1 MKKDIF
7 ISIIKI
13 LLEIMI
19 QENNNNRI
27 AKLRIERLE
36 KSRSGRSLCYID
48 QQIMGELALN
58 TGDII
63 EIRGKKKT
71 TGIAVA
77 SATDRGKN
85 IIRLD
90 GLQRLNAGATIGEFV
105 SVKHA
110 EVYPAIEIVLT
121 PTRPNIDLKRQAE
134 AIKGKLIDKPVVI
147 GDIVDVLGSFV
158 QKDSSDNPMNEIM
171 KMLPWG
177 SKKRTTLGILR
188 LIVENL
194 RPSDKVVKIT
204 RDTLIKVNKRVAVLN
219 VSGGV
224 VTYDDV
230 GGLTDEIQRIREMV
244 ELPLKH
250 PELFHRLNIEPPK
263 GVLFY
268 GPSGTGKTLMAKA
281 VSQESNAY
289 FITINGPEIMSKF
302 YGASEGRLRERFREA
317 EDNAPSIIFIDEI
330 DSIAPKRGD
339 TSGEVE
345 RRVVSQ
351 LLSLMDGL
359 QGRGEVICVGATN
372 RINSIDEALRR
383 PGRFDREIEFGVP
396 NVNGRKEVFQIH
408 TRGMPLLEDVKLDNY
423 AEITHGF
430 VGADIMAVCREA
442 AMFSLRRILPKI
454 NLDEPIPGEVIQE
467 LKIKD
472 DDFVKAINM
481 IEPSAMREVMIE
493 IPNVFWED
501 IGGLE
506 DIKQEL
512 REAVEWPLKY
522 PKLFERAGIRPL
534 NGILLFGPPGCGK
547 TLLAKAV
554 ATESKSNFI
563 AIKGPEIYSK
573 WVGESER
580 AVREIFRKARQAAP
594 SIIYF
599 DEIDAITS
607 GRGNFEGT
615 HTFASIVNQILVEMD
630 GVENRKGIVVVAS
643 TNRPDIVDP
652 AFLRP
657 GRFDRL
663 VYVESPD
670 YDARL
675 KILEVHTK
683 KMPLVKEISLERIA
697 HITEGYSGAD
707 LENVCREA
715 GMQAIREELDKLKE
729 IKQKY
734 FDFALSKI
742 KSTLPKEVIERYENM
757 AKKIT
762 ESRNITESKSDL
774 YR

>member
-1 MKKDIF
+1 MTEEV
-7 ISIIKI
+7 KI
-13 LLEIMI
+13 T
-19 QENNNNRI
+19 
-27 AKLRIERLE
+27 KLRIERLE

-48 QQIMGELALN
+48 QDVMFSLGLS

-63 EIRGKKKT
+63 EMRGKKKT
-71 TGIAVA
+71 TGIAV
-77 SATDRGKN
+77 SSSSDRGKG

-90 GLQRLNAGATIGEFV
+90 GLQRLNAGATIGEFI
-105 SVKHA
+105 SLKLA
-110 EVYPAIEIVLT
+110 KVYPATEIILT
-121 PTRPNIDLKRQAE
+121 PTKPNIDLKRQAD
-134 AIKGKLIDKPVVI
+134 AIKSKLIDKPVVI
-147 GDIVDVLGSFV
+147 GDVVDVLGTFV
-158 QKDSSDNPMNEIM
+158 QRDNGENPMSEIM
-171 KMLPWG
+171 KMFQLSG
-177 SKKRTTLGILR
+177 KKRTTLGTLR

-194 RPSDKVVKIT
+194 KPAGKVVKIT
-204 RDTLIKVNKRVAVLN
+204 RNTLIKVNKRVAVLN

-250 PELFHRLNIEPPK
+250 PELFHRLNIDPPK

-281 VSQESNAY
+281 VSQESSAN

-302 YGASEGRLRERFREA
+302 YGASEGRLREIFREA
-317 EDNAPSIIFIDEI
+317 EENAPSIIFIDEI
-330 DSIAPKRGD
+330 DSIAPKRMD

-359 QGRGEVICVGATN
+359 RGRGEIICVGATN
-372 RINSIDEALRR
+372 RVNAIDEALRR

-396 NVNGRKEVFQIH
+396 NVKGRKEIFQIH
-408 TRGMPLLEDVKLDNY
+408 TRGMPLLDVDLDSY
-423 AEITHGF
+423 SAITHGF

-454 NLDEPIPGEVIQE
+454 NLDEPIPGEIIQE
-467 LKIKD
+467 LNIRGE
-472 DDFVKAINM
+472 DFVKAINM
-481 IEPSAMREVMIE
+481 VEPSAMREVWVE
-493 IPNVFWED
+493 IPNTAWED

-522 PKLFERAGIRPL
+522 PKLYEKAGIRPL

-547 TLLAKAV
+547 TLLAKAI
-554 ATESKSNFI
+554 ATESQSNFI
-563 AIKGPEIYSK
+563 AIKGPEIFSK

-580 AVREIFRKARQAAP
+580 AIREIFRKARQAAP

-599 DEIDAITS
+599 DEIDAIS
-607 GRGNFEGT
+607 AGRGSSEST

-630 GVENRKGIVVVAS
+630 GIENRKGVVTIAS

-663 VYVESPD
+663 IFVKEPD

-675 KILEVHTK
+675 KILQVHTK
-683 KMPLVKEISLERIA
+683 NMPLAEEVSLKNIA
-697 HITEGYSGAD
+697 QNTVGYSGAD

-715 GMQAIREELDKLKE
+715 GMEAIREKMQDLEKIEK
-729 IKQKY
+729 KH
-734 FDFALSKI
+734 FDFSLSKI
-742 KSTLPKEVIERYENM
+742 KSTLPKEIVDRYENI
-757 AKKIT
+757 AKQIT
-762 ESRNITESKSDL
+762 ESRNIKDSQADFYK
-774 YR
+774 

>member
-1 MKKDIF
+1 MSQEKSKDKKA
-7 ISIIKI
+7 
-13 LLEIMI
+13 
-19 QENNNNRI
+19 Q
-27 AKLRIERLE
+27 LRIERLE

-48 QQIMGELALN
+48 QDIMLDLELN

-71 TGIAVA
+71 TCIAV
-77 SATDRGKN
+77 SSVQDRGKG

-90 GLQRLNAGATIGEFV
+90 GLQRLNAGATIGEFITI
-105 SVKHA
+105 KLA
-110 EVYPAIEIVLT
+110 EVYPAVEIELT

-134 AIKGKLIDKPVVI
+134 AIKGKLIDKPVVL
-147 GDIVDVLGSFV
+147 GDIVDVLGTFV
-158 QKDSSDNPMNEIM
+158 QPESGDNPMSDIM
-171 KMLPWG
+171 KMFQMG
-177 SKKRTTLGILR
+177 AKKRPTLGTLR

-194 RPSDKVVKIT
+194 RPQDKVVKIT
-204 RDTLIKVNKRVAVLN
+204 RDTIIKVNKRVAVLN
-219 VSGGV
+219 ISGGV

-244 ELPLKH
+244 ELPIKH
-250 PELFHRLNIEPPK
+250 PELFHRLNIDPPK

-281 VSQESNAY
+281 VSQESNAN
-289 FITINGPEIMSKF
+289 FIIINGPEIMSKF
-302 YGASEGRLRERFREA
+302 YGASEGRLRDIFREA
-317 EDNAPSIIFIDEI
+317 EENAPSIIFIDEI
-330 DSIAPKRGD
+330 DSIAPKRVD

-359 QGRGEVICVGATN
+359 RGRGEIICVGATN
-372 RINSIDEALRR
+372 RINSLDEALRR

-396 NVNGRKEVFQIH
+396 NAKGRKEIFQIH
-408 TRGMPLLEDVKLDNY
+408 TRGMPLEEDVDLDNY
-423 AEITHGF
+423 AEICHGF
-430 VGADIMAVCREA
+430 VGADIMAICREA
-442 AMFSLRRILPKI
+442 AMFSLRRVLPKI
-454 NLDEPIPGEVIQE
+454 NLDEPIPGEIIQE

-472 DDFVKAINM
+472 EDFIKASNLV
-481 IEPSAMREVMIE
+481 EPSAMREVMIE
-493 IPNVFWED
+493 IPNMGWED

-506 DIKQEL
+506 EIKQEL
-512 REAVEWPLKY
+512 KEAVEWPLKY
-522 PKLFERAGIRPL
+522 PKLFEKAGIRPL

-547 TLLAKAV
+547 TLLAKAI
-554 ATESKSNFI
+554 ANESQSNFI

-594 SIIYF
+594 SILYF

-607 GRGNFEGT
+607 GRGSYEGT
-615 HTFASIVNQILVEMD
+615 QTFSSIVNQILVEMD
-630 GVENRKGIVVVAS
+630 GIENRKGVIIIAS
-643 TNRPDIVDP
+643 TNRPDIVDS

-663 VYVESPD
+663 IFVEAPD
-670 YDARL
+670 LEARL

-683 KMPLVKEISLERIA
+683 NMPLDEEVSLKKIA
-697 HITEGYSGAD
+697 QNTEGYSGAD

-715 GMQAIREELDKLKE
+715 GMEAIREKMAELEKIENKHFE
-729 IKQKY
+729 
-734 FDFALSKI
+734 FALSKI
-742 KSTLPKEVIERYENM
+742 KSTLPRDIIEKYYNLAKE
-757 AKKIT
+757 IT
-762 ESRNITESKSDL
+762 ESRNIKESKADL

>member
-1 MKKDIF
+1 MTQKNY
-7 ISIIKI
+7 ISKT
-13 LLEIMI
+13 
-19 QENNNNRI
+19 

-48 QQIMGELALN
+48 QDIMLELGLN
-58 TGDII
+58 TADII

-71 TGIAVA
+71 TGIAV
-77 SATDRGKN
+77 SSVQDRGKG

-90 GLQRLNAGATIGEFV
+90 GLQRLNAGATIGEYV
-105 SVKHA
+105 TIQLA
-110 EVYPAIEIVLT
+110 EVYPAVEIVLT

-134 AIKGKLIDKPVVI
+134 AIKGKLIDKPVVL
-147 GDIVDVLGSFV
+147 GDIVDVLGTFV
-158 QKDSSDNPMNEIM
+158 QRDDGDNPMSEIM
-171 KMLPWG
+171 KMFQFG
-177 SKKRTTLGILR
+177 GKKRPTLGTLR

-194 RPSDKVVKIT
+194 KPQDRVVKIT
-204 RDTLIKVNKRVAVLN
+204 RDTIIKVNKRVAVLN

-250 PELFHRLNIEPPK
+250 PELFHRLNIDPPK
-263 GVLFY
+263 GVLFH

-281 VSQESNAY
+281 VSQESNAN

-302 YGASEGRLRERFREA
+302 YGASEGRLRDIFREA
-317 EDNAPSIIFIDEI
+317 EENAPSIIFIDEI
-330 DSIAPKRGD
+330 DSIAPKRVD

-359 QGRGEVICVGATN
+359 RGRGEIICVGATN
-372 RINSIDEALRR
+372 RVNAIDEALRR

-396 NVNGRKEVFQIH
+396 NVKGRKEIFQIH
-408 TRGMPLLEDVKLDNY
+408 TRGMPMEDDVDLDNY

-430 VGADIMAVCREA
+430 VGADIMAICREA
-442 AMFSLRRILPKI
+442 AMFSLRRVLPKI
-454 NLDEPIPGEVIQE
+454 NLDEPIPSEIIQE
-467 LKIKD
+467 LRIKD
-472 DDFVKAINM
+472 EDFIKASNLID
-481 IEPSAMREVMIE
+481 PSAMREVMVE
-493 IPNVFWED
+493 IPNISWDD

-506 DIKQEL
+506 DIKHEL
-512 REAVEWPLKY
+512 KEAVEWPLKF

-547 TLLAKAV
+547 TLLAKAI
-554 ATESKSNFI
+554 ASESKSNFI

-607 GRGNFEGT
+607 GRGDYEGT

-630 GVENRKGIVVVAS
+630 GIENRKGIVIIAS

-663 VYVESPD
+663 IFVEAPD
-670 YDARL
+670 LDARS
-675 KILEVHTK
+675 KILEVHTQN
-683 KMPLVKEISLERIA
+683 MPLAEDVSLKHIA
-697 HITEGYSGAD
+697 QITEGYSGAD

-715 GMQAIREELDKLKE
+715 GMQAIREKLEKLDKIENKHFE
-729 IKQKY
+729 Y
-734 FDFALSKI
+734 AMSKI
-742 KSTLPKEVIERYENM
+742 KSTLPKDIIDKYIGM
-757 AKKIT
+757 AKQIT
-762 ESRNITESKSDL
+762 ESRNIKETQTDL

>member
-1 MKKDIF
+1 MTQERK
-7 ISIIKI
+7 IK
-13 LLEIMI
+13 ETT
-19 QENNNNRI
+19 
-27 AKLRIERLE
+27 KLRIERLE

-48 QQIMGELALN
+48 QDVMLDLGLN

-71 TGIAVA
+71 TGIAVS
-77 SATDRGKN
+77 SAPDIGKG

-90 GLQRLNAGATIGEFV
+90 GLQRLNAGATIGEYV
-105 SVKHA
+105 SLKIA
-110 EVYPAIEIVLT
+110 EVYPAIELVLT
-121 PTRPNIDLKRQAE
+121 PTRPNIDLKRQAD
-134 AIKGKLIDKPVVI
+134 AIKSKLIDKPVVI
-147 GDIVDVLGSFV
+147 GDIVDVLGTFV
-158 QKDSSDNPMNEIM
+158 QRQDQDNPMSDLM
-171 KMLPWG
+171 KMFQLG
-177 SKKRTTLGILR
+177 GKKRATLGTLR

-194 RPSDKVVKIT
+194 NPSDKVVKIT
-204 RDTLIKVNKRVAVLN
+204 RDTIIKVNKRVAVLN

-244 ELPLKH
+244 ELPIKH
-250 PELFHRLNIEPPK
+250 PELFHRLNIDPPK

-281 VSQESNAY
+281 VSQESNAN
-289 FITINGPEIMSKF
+289 FIIINGPEIMSKF
-302 YGASEGRLRERFREA
+302 YGASEGRLREIFREA
-317 EDNAPSIIFIDEI
+317 EENAPSIIFIDEI
-330 DSIAPKRGD
+330 DSIAPKRMD

-359 QGRGEVICVGATN
+359 RGRGEIICIGATN
-372 RINSIDEALRR
+372 RINSLDEALRR

-396 NVNGRKEVFQIH
+396 NVKGRKEVFQIH
-408 TRGMPLLEDVKLDNY
+408 TRGMPLEEDVNLDEY
-423 AEITHGF
+423 SEITHGF

-454 NLDEPIPGEVIQE
+454 NLDEPIPSEIIQE
-467 LKIKD
+467 IKIQD
-472 DDFVKAINM
+472 DDFVKATNM
-481 IEPSAMREVMIE
+481 IVPSAMREVMVE
-493 IPNVFWED
+493 IPDASWED

-506 DIKQEL
+506 EIKQEL

-522 PKLFERAGIRPL
+522 PKLFEKAGIRPL

-547 TLLAKAV
+547 TLLAKAI
-554 ATESKSNFI
+554 ANESKSNFI
-563 AIKGPEIYSK
+563 AIKGPEIFSK

-599 DEIDAITS
+599 DEIDAIS
-607 GRGNFEGT
+607 AGRGAYEST

-630 GVENRKGIVVVAS
+630 GIENRKGIVTIAS

-663 VYVESPD
+663 IYVKEPD
-670 YDARL
+670 FEARM

-683 KMPLVKEISLERIA
+683 KMPLAEDVSLKEIA
-697 HITEGYSGAD
+697 QNTVGYSGAD

-715 GMQAIREELDKLKE
+715 GMQAIREKMESLEKIENKHFE
-729 IKQKY
+729 
-734 FDFALSKI
+734 FALLKI
-742 KSTLPKEVIERYENM
+742 KSTLPKEMTERYESI
-757 AKKIT
+757 AKQIT
-762 ESRNITESKSDL
+762 ESRNITESKADF
-774 YR
+774 YK

>member
-1 MKKDIF
+1 MSQNSKVNT
-7 ISIIKI
+7 S
-13 LLEIMI
+13 
-19 QENNNNRI
+19 

-48 QQIMGELALN
+48 QDIMLDLGLN
-58 TGDII
+58 PGDII

-71 TGIAVA
+71 TGIAV
-77 SATDRGKN
+77 SSVQDRGKG

-90 GLQRLNAGATIGEFV
+90 GLQRLNAGATIGEYV
-105 SVKHA
+105 SIELA

-147 GDIVDVLGSFV
+147 GDIVDVLGTFV
-158 QKDSSDNPMNEIM
+158 ERESSDSPMSDIM
-171 KMLPWG
+171 KMFQFG
-177 SKKRTTLGILR
+177 GKKRPTLGTLR

-194 RPSDKVVKIT
+194 KPLDKVVKIT
-204 RDTLIKVNKRVAVLN
+204 RETVIRVNKRVAVLN
-219 VSGGV
+219 ISGGV

-250 PELFHRLNIEPPK
+250 PELFHRLNIDPPK

-281 VSQESNAY
+281 VSQESNAN

-302 YGASEGRLRERFREA
+302 YGASEGRLREIFREA
-317 EDNAPSIIFIDEI
+317 EENAPSIIFIDEI
-330 DSIAPKRGD
+330 DSIAPKRVD

-359 QGRGEVICVGATN
+359 RGRGEIICIGATN
-372 RINSIDEALRR
+372 RINTIDEALRR

-396 NVNGRKEVFQIH
+396 NVKGRKEIFQIH
-408 TRGMPLLEDVKLDNY
+408 TRGMPLEKDIDLDSY

-430 VGADIMAVCREA
+430 VGADIMAISREA
-442 AMFSLRRILPKI
+442 AMFSLRRVLPKI
-454 NLDEPIPGEVIQE
+454 NLDEPIPSEVIQE

-472 DDFVKAINM
+472 EDFIRATNL
-481 IEPSAMREVMIE
+481 IEPSAMREVMVE
-493 IPNVFWED
+493 IPDIGWED

-506 DIKQEL
+506 EIKQEL

-522 PKLFERAGIRPL
+522 PKLFDKAGIRPL

-547 TLLAKAV
+547 TLLAKAI
-554 ATESKSNFI
+554 ANESQSNFI

-599 DEIDAITS
+599 DEIDAISS
-607 GRGNFEGT
+607 GRGNYEGT

-630 GVENRKGIVVVAS
+630 GIENRKGIVIIAS

-663 VYVESPD
+663 IFVEAPD
-670 YDARL
+670 LDARL
-675 KILEVHTK
+675 KILKVHSK
-683 KMPLVKEISLERIA
+683 GMPLGEDISLKRIA
-697 HITEGYSGAD
+697 QITEGYSGAD

-715 GMQAIREELDKLKE
+715 GMQAIREEMENLE
-729 IKQKY
+729 VIKYKH
-734 FDFALSKI
+734 FEFALSKI
-742 KSTLPKEVIERYENM
+742 KSTLPKIIIEKYQNM
-757 AKKIT
+757 AKQIT
-762 ESRNITESKSDL
+762 ESRNITETQSEL

>member
-1 MKKDIF
+1 MT
-7 ISIIKI
+7 
-13 LLEIMI
+13 
-19 QENNNNRI
+19 QEKTSL
-27 AKLRIERLE
+27 KLRIERLE

-48 QQIMGELALN
+48 QDIMIAQNLN

-71 TGIAVA
+71 TGIAV
-77 SATDRGKN
+77 SSVSDRGKGT
-85 IIRLD
+85 IRLD
-90 GLQRLNAGATIGEFV
+90 GLQRLNAGATIGEFI
-105 SVKHA
+105 SVKLA
-110 EVYPAIEIVLT
+110 EVYLAAEITLT
-121 PTRPNIDLKRQAE
+121 PTRPNIDLKRQAD

-147 GDIVDVLGSFV
+147 GDIVEVLGAFV
-158 QKDSSDNPMNEIM
+158 SKDNNDNPMSDIM
-171 KMLPWG
+171 KMFSFG
-177 SKKRTTLGILR
+177 GKKRPTLGTLK

-194 RPSDKVVKIT
+194 KPADRVVKIT
-204 RDTLIKVNKRVAVLN
+204 RDTRIKVNKRVAVLN

-250 PELFHRLNIEPPK
+250 PELFHRLNIDPPK

-281 VSQESNAY
+281 VSQESNAT

-302 YGASEGRLRERFREA
+302 YGASEGRLRDIFREA
-317 EDNAPSIIFIDEI
+317 EENAPSIIFIDEI

-339 TSGEVE
+339 TTGEVE

-359 QGRGEVICVGATN
+359 RGRGEIICVGATN

-396 NVNGRKEVFQIH
+396 NAKSRKEIFQIH
-408 TRGMPLLEDVKLDNY
+408 SRGMPLKDDVKLDSY
-423 AEITHGF
+423 AEISHGF
-430 VGADIMAVCREA
+430 VGADIMAICREA
-442 AMFSLRRILPKI
+442 AMFSLRRVLPKI
-454 NLDEPIPGEVIQE
+454 NLDEPIPSEIIQE
-467 LKIKD
+467 LNITD
-472 DDFVKAINM
+472 DDFVKAMNLID
-481 IEPSAMREVMIE
+481 PSAMREVMVE
-493 IPNVFWED
+493 ISDVGWDD

-506 DIKQEL
+506 ELKQEL
-512 REAVEWPLKY
+512 KEAVEWPLKY
-522 PKLFERAGIRPL
+522 PKLFEKAGIRPL

-547 TLLAKAV
+547 TLLAKAI
-554 ATESKSNFI
+554 ANETQSNFI

-573 WVGESER
+573 WVGESEK

-607 GRGNFEGT
+607 GRSMTEST
-615 HTFASIVNQILVEMD
+615 HTFSSIVNQILVEMD
-630 GVENRKGIVVVAS
+630 GIENRKGVIIIAS

-663 VYVESPD
+663 IFVEAPD
-670 YDARL
+670 IEARK
-675 KILEVHTK
+675 KILEVHSK
-683 KMPLVKEISLERIA
+683 DMPLADEISLKKLA
-697 HITEGYSGAD
+697 QLTEGYSGAD

-715 GMQAIREELDKLKE
+715 GMQAIREKMEDLEKIENKHFE
-729 IKQKY
+729 
-734 FDFALSKI
+734 FSLSKI
-742 KSTLPKEVIERYENM
+742 KSTLPKSVIDKYENM
-757 AKKIT
+757 AKDIT
-762 ESRNITESKSDL
+762 ESRNIKESKDDL

>member
-1 MKKDIF
+1 MPQEKQIR
-7 ISIIKI
+7 KI
-13 LLEIMI
+13 T
-19 QENNNNRI
+19 
-27 AKLRIERLE
+27 KLRIERL
-36 KSRSGRSLCYID
+36 KKGRSGRSLCYISQD
-48 QQIMGELALN
+48 VMFNLELS

-71 TGIAVA
+71 TGIAV
-77 SATDRGKN
+77 SSSEDKGKEV
-85 IIRLD
+85 IRLD

-105 SVKHA
+105 SVQLA
-110 EVYPAIEIVLT
+110 EVYPAKEIVLT
-121 PTRPNIDLKRQAE
+121 PTRPDLDLKRQAD
-134 AIKGKLIDKPVVI
+134 AIKSKLIDKPVVL
-147 GDIVDVLGSFV
+147 GDIVDVLGTFV
-158 QKDSSDNPMNEIM
+158 QREDRDNPMSEIM
-171 KMLPWG
+171 KMFSFG
-177 SKKRTTLGILR
+177 GKKRTTLGTLR

-194 RPSDKVVKIT
+194 KPADKVVKIT
-204 RDTLIKVNKRVAVLN
+204 RDTIIKVNKRVAVLN

-230 GGLTDEIQRIREMV
+230 GGLTDQIQRIREMV

-250 PELFHRLNIEPPK
+250 PELFHRLNIDPPK

-281 VSQESNAY
+281 VSQESSAN

-302 YGASEGRLRERFREA
+302 YGASEGRLREIFREA
-317 EDNAPSIIFIDEI
+317 EENAPSIIFIDEI
-330 DSIAPKRGD
+330 DSIAPKRVD

-359 QGRGEVICVGATN
+359 RGRGETICIGATN

-396 NVNGRKEVFQIH
+396 NVNGRKEIFQIH
-408 TRGMPLLEDVKLDNY
+408 SRGMPLEDDVKLDRY
-423 AEITHGF
+423 AEISHGF
-430 VGADIMAVCREA
+430 VGADIMAVTREA

-454 NLDEPIPGEVIQE
+454 NLNEPIPSEIIQE
-467 LKIKD
+467 ITIRD
-472 DDFVKAINM
+472 EDFNKAINM
-481 IEPSAMREVMIE
+481 IEPSAMREVMVE
-493 IPNVFWED
+493 IPDASWED

-506 DIKQEL
+506 EIKEEL
-512 REAVEWPLKY
+512 REAVDWPLKY
-522 PKLFERAGIRPL
+522 PQLFEKAGIRPL

-547 TLLAKAV
+547 TLLAKAI
-554 ATESKSNFI
+554 ANESMSNFI
-563 AIKGPEIYSK
+563 AIKGPEIFSK

-594 SIIYF
+594 SILYF
-599 DEIDAITS
+599 DEIDAITA
-607 GRGNFEGT
+607 GRGGSEGT

-630 GVENRKGIVVVAS
+630 GIENRKGIVIIAS

-663 VYVESPD
+663 IFVKEPD
-670 YDARL
+670 YGARL

-683 KMPLVKEISLERIA
+683 NMPLAEEVSLKRIA
-697 HITEGYSGAD
+697 QNTVGYSGAD

-715 GMQAIREELDKLKE
+715 GMQAIREKMDALEKIENKHFE
-729 IKQKY
+729 
-734 FDFALSKI
+734 FALSKI
-742 KSTLPKEVIERYENM
+742 KSTIPKEVTEKYESI
-757 AKKIT
+757 AKQIT
-762 ESRNITESKSDL
+762 ETRNIKDSKSDL

>member
-1 MKKDIF
+1 MSNDQ
-7 ISIIKI
+7 S
-13 LLEIMI
+13 EI
-19 QENNNNRI
+19 Q
-27 AKLRIERLE
+27 LRIEQLD
-36 KSRSGRSLCYID
+36 KNRSGRSLCYVD
-48 QQIMGELALN
+48 QDVLEKIGLA

-71 TGIAVA
+71 TAIVVA
-77 SATDRGKN
+77 SQQDRTKRV
-85 IIRLD
+85 IRLD
-90 GLQRLNAGATIGEFV
+90 GLQRLNAGATIGEYV
-105 SVKHA
+105 SIKKA
-110 EVYPAIEIVLT
+110 EVVPANEIVLT
-121 PTRPNIDLKRQAE
+121 PTRPDVDLKRQAD

-147 GDIVDVLGSFV
+147 GDVVDVLGTFV
-158 QKDSSDNPMNEIM
+158 QKDDADNPMEVM
-171 KMLPWG
+171 MSRFMSG
-177 SKKRTTLGILR
+177 GKKRPTLGTLR
-188 LIVENL
+188 LIVENCH
-194 RPSDKVVKIT
+194 PTGKVVKIT
-204 RDTLIKVNKRVAVLN
+204 RNTKIKVNKRVALLN

-250 PELFHRLNIEPPK
+250 PELFHRLNIDPPK

-268 GPSGTGKTLMAKA
+268 GPSGSGKTLMAKA
-281 VSQESNAY
+281 VSQESNAH

-302 YGASEGRLRERFREA
+302 YGASEGRLRDIFREA
-317 EDNAPSIIFIDEI
+317 EQNAPSIIFIDEI
-330 DSIAPKRGD
+330 DSIAPKRVD

-359 QGRGEVICVGATN
+359 RGRGEIICIGATN

-396 NVNGRKEVFQIH
+396 NMKGRKEIFQIH
-408 TRGMPLLEDVKLDNY
+408 TRGMPLHTDVNLKNY
-423 AEITHGF
+423 AEITYGF

-442 AMFSLRRILPKI
+442 AMISLRRILPKI
-454 NLDEPIPGEVIQE
+454 NLDEPIPSDIIQE
-467 LKIKD
+467 LVIYDK
-472 DDFVKAINM
+472 DFVQAINM
-481 IEPSAMREVMIE
+481 VEPSAMREVMIE
-493 IPNVFWED
+493 IPNVKWED
-501 IGGLE
+501 IGGL
-506 DIKQEL
+506 DHIKDEL

-522 PKLFERAGIRPL
+522 PKLFKKAGIRPL

-563 AIKGPEIYSK
+563 SIKGPEIFSK
-573 WVGESER
+573 WVGESEK

-599 DEIDAITS
+599 DEIDAITA
-607 GRGNFEGT
+607 GRGSYEGT
-615 HTFASIVNQILVEMD
+615 HTYASIVNQMLVEID
-630 GVENRKGIVVVAS
+630 GIENRKGVVVVAS

-663 VYVESPD
+663 LYVTAPD
-670 YDARL
+670 LEAR
-675 KILEVHTK
+675 KKVLEVHTK
-683 KMPLVKEISLERIA
+683 DMPLAPDVSLLSIA
-697 HITEGYSGAD
+697 QRTEGYSGAD

-715 GMQAIREELDKLKE
+715 GMEAIREKMTDLEKIE
-729 IKQKY
+729 NRH
-734 FDFALSKI
+734 FETALEKI
-742 KSTLPKEVIERYENM
+742 NSTLPIDIVESYDNMSKELM
-757 AKKIT
+757 S
-762 ESRNITESKSDL
+762 SRNIRESKPDF

>member
-1 MKKDIF
+1 MSQEKK
-7 ISIIKI
+7 
-13 LLEIMI
+13 
-19 QENNNNRI
+19 R

-48 QQIMGELALN
+48 QDLMIALALN

-71 TGIAVA
+71 TGIAV
-77 SATDRGKN
+77 SSVNDRGKGTV
-85 IIRLD
+85 RLD
-90 GLQRLNAGATIGEFV
+90 GLQRLNVGATIGEYV
-105 SVKHA
+105 SIQLA
-110 EVYPAIEIVLT
+110 EVFPAVEIVLT

-147 GDIVDVLGSFV
+147 GDIVDVFGTFV
-158 QKDSSDNPMNEIM
+158 TRDNQENPMSDIM
-171 KMLPWG
+171 KMFSFG
-177 SKKRTTLGILR
+177 GKKRPTLGTLR

-194 RPSDKVVKIT
+194 KPADKVVKIT
-204 RDTLIKVNKRVAVLN
+204 RDTIIRVNKRVAVLN
-219 VSGGV
+219 FSGGV

-244 ELPLKH
+244 ELPIKH
-250 PELFHRLNIEPPK
+250 PELFHRLNIDPPK

-281 VSQESNAY
+281 VSQESNAN

-302 YGASEGRLRERFREA
+302 YGASEGRLRDIFREA
-317 EDNAPSIIFIDEI
+317 EENAPSIIFIDEI
-330 DSIAPKRGD
+330 DSIAPKRVD

-359 QGRGEVICVGATN
+359 RGRGEIICVGATN

-396 NVNGRKEVFQIH
+396 NVKGRKEILQIH
-408 TRGMPLLEDVKLDNY
+408 TRGMPLEEDINLNDY

-430 VGADIMAVCREA
+430 VGADIMAICREA

-454 NLDEPIPGEVIQE
+454 NLDEPIPSEVIQE
-467 LKIKD
+467 LTITNE
-472 DDFVKAINM
+472 DFVKATNLT
-481 IEPSAMREVMIE
+481 EPSAMREVMVE
-493 IPNVFWED
+493 ISNVGWDD

-506 DIKQEL
+506 ETKQEL
-512 REAVEWPLKY
+512 LEAVEWPLKY
-522 PKLFERAGIRPL
+522 PKLFEKAGIRPL

-547 TLLAKAV
+547 TLLAKAI
-554 ATESKSNFI
+554 ANESRSNFI

-599 DEIDAITS
+599 DEIDSIAS
-607 GRGNFEGT
+607 GRGMNEST
-615 HTFASIVNQILVEMD
+615 QTFSSIVNQILVEMD
-630 GVENRKGIVVVAS
+630 GIENRKGIVIIAS

-663 VYVESPD
+663 IFVEAPD
-670 YDARL
+670 FEARL

-683 KMPLVKEISLERIA
+683 EMPLDDEVSLKKLA
-697 HITEGYSGAD
+697 QMTEGYSGAD

-715 GMQAIREELDKLKE
+715 GMQAIREEMENLEKIMNKHFE
-729 IKQKY
+729 
-734 FDFALSKI
+734 FALTKI
-742 KSTLPKEVIERYENM
+742 KSTLPKTMIEKYENM
-757 AKKIT
+757 AKEIIG
-762 ESRNITESKSDL
+762 SRNIKESKADL

>member
-1 MKKDIF
+1 MTQEEPEKKIP
-7 ISIIKI
+7 
-13 LLEIMI
+13 
-19 QENNNNRI
+19 
-27 AKLRIERLE
+27 KLRIERLE

-48 QQIMGELALN
+48 QDVMFNLGIS

-71 TGIAVA
+71 TGIAVSNA
-77 SATDRGKN
+77 DDRGRG

-90 GLQRLNAGATIGEFV
+90 GLQRLNAGATIGEYV
-105 SVKHA
+105 SVLLAK
-110 EVYPAIEIVLT
+110 VYSATEIVLT
-121 PTRPNIDLKRQAE
+121 PTRPDIDLKRQAD
-134 AIKGKLIDKPVVI
+134 AIKSKLIDKPVVI
-147 GDIVDVLGSFV
+147 GDIVDVLGTFV
-158 QKDSSDNPMNEIM
+158 QKEDQDNPMSDLM
-171 KMLPWG
+171 KMLPFG
-177 SKKRTTLGILR
+177 AKKRTTLGTLR

-194 RPSDKVVKIT
+194 KPANRVVKIT
-204 RDTLIKVNKRVAVLN
+204 RDTIIKVNKRVAVLN

-250 PELFHRLNIEPPK
+250 PELFHRLNIDPPK
-263 GVLFY
+263 GVLFH

-281 VSQESNAY
+281 VSQESNAN

-302 YGASEGRLRERFREA
+302 YGASEGRLRDIFRQA
-317 EDNAPSIIFIDEI
+317 EENAPSIIFIDEI
-330 DSIAPKRGD
+330 DSIAPKRVD

-359 QGRGEVICVGATN
+359 RGRGEIICVGATN
-372 RINSIDEALRR
+372 RINAIDEALRR

-396 NVNGRKEVFQIH
+396 NVKGRKEIFQIH
-408 TRGMPLLEDVKLDNY
+408 TRGMPLEEDVQLDSY
-423 AEITHGF
+423 SEITHGF

-442 AMFSLRRILPKI
+442 AMFSLRRVLPKI
-454 NLDEPIPGEVIQE
+454 NLDEPIPSEIIQE
-467 LKIKD
+467 LKITD
-472 DDFVKAINM
+472 EDFAKAINM
-481 IEPSAMREVMIE
+481 VEPSAMREVMVE
-493 IPNVFWED
+493 VPDVSWD
-501 IGGLE
+501 DVGGLE
-506 DIKQEL
+506 EIKQEL
-512 REAVEWPLKY
+512 QEAVEWPLKY
-522 PKLFERAGIRPL
+522 PKLFEKAGIRPL

-547 TLLAKAV
+547 TLLAKAI
-554 ATESKSNFI
+554 ANESQSNFI

-599 DEIDAITS
+599 DEIDAISS
-607 GRGNFEGT
+607 GRGINQST
-615 HTFASIVNQILVEMD
+615 QTFASIVNQILVEMD
-630 GVENRKGIVVVAS
+630 GIENRKGIITIAS

-663 VYVESPD
+663 IYVKEPD
-670 YDARL
+670 FDARL
-675 KILEVHTK
+675 KILKVHTK
-683 KMPLVKEISLERIA
+683 TMPLAENVSLKGIA
-697 HITEGYSGAD
+697 QNTVGYSGAD

-715 GMQAIREELDKLKE
+715 GMQAIREEMENLE
-729 IKQKY
+729 IIDNKY
-734 FDFALSKI
+734 FEFALSKI
-742 KSTLPKEVIERYENM
+742 KSTLPKTITEKYESM
-757 AKKIT
+757 AKQIT
-762 ESRNITESKSDL
+762 ESRNIKESEADFYK
-774 YR
+774 

>member
-1 MKKDIF
+1 MTEEKKIT
-7 ISIIKI
+7 
-13 LLEIMI
+13 
-19 QENNNNRI
+19 
-27 AKLRIERLE
+27 KLRIERLE

-48 QQIMGELALN
+48 QDVMLELGLS

-71 TGIAVA
+71 TGIAVS
-77 SATDRGKN
+77 SANDRGKN

-105 SVKHA
+105 SLKLA
-110 EVYPAIEIVLT
+110 KVYPATEIVLT
-121 PTRPNIDLKRQAE
+121 PTKPNIDLKRQAD
-134 AIKGKLIDKPVVI
+134 AIKSKLIDKPVVI
-147 GDIVDVLGSFV
+147 GDVVDVLGSFV
-158 QKDSSDNPMNEIM
+158 QRDDGDNPMSEIM
-171 KMLPWG
+171 KMFQLSG
-177 SKKRTTLGILR
+177 RKRPTLGTLR

-194 RPSDKVVKIT
+194 KPSDKVVKIT
-204 RDTLIKVNKRVAVLN
+204 RNTIIKVNKRVAVLN

-250 PELFHRLNIEPPK
+250 PELFHRLNIDPPK

-281 VSQESNAY
+281 VSQESSAN
-289 FITINGPEIMSKF
+289 FIIINGPEIMSKF
-302 YGASEGRLRERFREA
+302 YGASEGRLREIFREA
-317 EDNAPSIIFIDEI
+317 EENAPSIIFIDEI
-330 DSIAPKRGD
+330 DSIAPKRVD

-359 QGRGEVICVGATN
+359 RGRGEIICVGATN
-372 RINSIDEALRR
+372 RINAIDEALRR

-396 NVNGRKEVFQIH
+396 NVLGRKEIFQIH
-408 TRGMPLLEDVKLDNY
+408 TRGMPLEEDVNLDHY
-423 AEITHGF
+423 SEITYGF

-442 AMFSLRRILPKI
+442 AMFSLRRILPRI
-454 NLDEPIPGEVIQE
+454 YLDEPIPSEIIQE
-467 LKIKD
+467 INIKD
-472 DDFVKAINM
+472 ADFVKAINM
-481 IEPSAMREVMIE
+481 VEPSAMREVMVE
-493 IPNVFWED
+493 IPHTAWED

-522 PKLFERAGIRPL
+522 PKLYEKAGIRPL

-547 TLLAKAV
+547 TLLAKAI

-563 AIKGPEIYSK
+563 AIKGPEIFSK

-594 SIIYF
+594 SIVYF
-599 DEIDAITS
+599 DEIDAIS
-607 GRGNFEGT
+607 AGRGTSEST

-630 GVENRKGIVVVAS
+630 GIENRKGIVTIAS

-663 VYVESPD
+663 IYVKDPD
-670 YDARL
+670 YEARL
-675 KILEVHTK
+675 KILEVHTI
-683 KMPLVKEISLERIA
+683 KMPLAEDVSLKNIA
-697 HITEGYSGAD
+697 QNTVGYSGAD

-715 GMQAIREELDKLKE
+715 GMEAIREKMENLEKIEK
-729 IKQKY
+729 KH
-734 FDFALSKI
+734 FDFSLSKI
-742 KSTLPKEVIERYENM
+742 KSTLPKGIIDRYENI
-757 AKKIT
+757 AKQIT
-762 ESRNITESKSDL
+762 ESRNIKESQADFYK
-774 YR
+774 